1 MAQDSEHLVSG
12 RGYSRGVASYS
23 EALFHRNPTQ
33 LARYSGNVGMNK
45 KRIPLPKLP
54 GLVCAAVLICASLPA
69 AAQAPPDSTDPDS
82 TAYELDPLV
91 VTATRLGT
99 TTDLLAVSVNLVGRA
114 EVRDQP
120 NRLLLDALAAEPGVL
135 VQQTTAGQGAA
146 FVRALTGSQVLLMVD
161 GVRLNNGTFRQ
172 GPSQYLSSV
181 DPEIMERMEVV
192 RGASSTLYGSDAM
205 GGVINVITRRAADV
219 LDPGQRWVAEG
230 SYTFDGATD
239 GSRVRAS
246 TAAAFPDFMSGLEF
260 LGGGSVA
267 SWSHLQPGGGLP
279 HQDPTSYDQWSG
291 DFRLDLQ
298 ATQRL
303 RVEMAAQHS
312 EQSNVPRYDRYV
324 DFRAP
329 GLPGGGVGRNALYLF
344 EPQDRSLARLKG
356 TLATDRPWMSTL
368 DVQMSWQVQ
377 REGRAIRG
385 QSMREGIL
393 TPSARIN
400 HVADDVRSV
409 ALDVQAQAIRGD
421 GRGGVTYGLEMW
433 DNVTRSHG
441 WEEDLVTGAETSS
454 FRWSSGEP
462 ISTGRF
468 PDGSRFGGAALYA
481 FADEAWGALRIQV
494 GGRASLYRT
503 SARVGDSYGG
513 DVDSRFGNVT
523 GEAGFVYRASEAVSL
538 RARVAQAFRAP
549 NIYDLTLVGDVP
561 GGIALPN
568 PDLGPEHS
576 YTLETGANWAR
587 GPWRTE
593 LTVFRIGI
601 NDLLD
606 RTYGTFQGRSTHG
619 PDQLPI
625 LTIQN
630 IGSAI
635 IDGIEGTF
643 SAPLPARGRLH
654 MSASWTLGDA
664 VVARDGVLQ
673 EEPLSRVPPATLSYR
688 MRWPAS
694 RDERSAWIEYFG
706 KMSAAQDRLGFRDQV
721 DSRVQDGGTPGYH
734 VHSIRGGAS
743 WSDHLRVSGGI
754 ENLFDKLFRVHGSG
768 IDAPGRHLFLRLD
781 VRR

>member
-1 MAQDSEHLVSG
+1 
-12 RGYSRGVASYS
+12 
-23 EALFHRNPTQ
+23 
-33 LARYSGNVGMNK
+33 
-45 KRIPLPKLP
+45 
-54 GLVCAAVLICASLPA
+54 
-69 AAQAPPDSTDPDS
+69 
-82 TAYELDPLV
+82 
-91 VTATRLGT
+91 
-99 TTDLLAVSVNLVGRA
+99 
-114 EVRDQP
+114 
-120 NRLLLDALAAEPGVL
+120 
-135 VQQTTAGQGAA
+135 
-146 FVRALTGSQVLLMVD
+146 
-161 GVRLNNGTFRQ
+161 
-172 GPSQYLSSV
+172 
-181 DPEIMERMEVV
+181 
-192 RGASSTLYGSDAM
+192 
-205 GGVINVITRRAADV
+205 
-219 LDPGQRWVAEG
+219 
-230 SYTFDGATD
+230 
-239 GSRVRAS
+239 
-246 TAAAFPDFMSGLEF
+246 
-260 LGGGSVA
+260 
-267 SWSHLQPGGGLP
+267 
-279 HQDPTSYDQWSG
+279 
-291 DFRLDLQ
+291 
-298 ATQRL
+298 
-303 RVEMAAQHS
+303 
-312 EQSNVPRYDRYV
+312 
-324 DFRAP
+324 
-329 GLPGGGVGRNALYLF
+329 
-344 EPQDRSLARLKG
+344 
-356 TLATDRPWMSTL
+356 MSTL

-393 TPSARIN
+393 TPSARIS
-400 HVADDVRSV
+400 HVADDVRSF

-523 GEAGFVYRASEAVSL
+523 GEAGLVYRASEAVSL

-561 GGIALPN
+561 RGIALPN

-606 RTYGTFQGRSTHG
+606 RTYGTFQGRSTPWTRPAAH
-619 PDQLPI
+619 PDHPEHRFGDYRRDRGDLFRTAPRP
-625 LTIQN
+625 
-630 IGSAI
+630 
-635 IDGIEGTF
+635 GTGCTC
-643 SAPLPARGRLH
+643 R
-654 MSASWTLGDA
+654 ASWTLGDA
-664 VVARDGVLQ
+664 VVARDGVLR

-706 KMSAAQDRLGFRDQV
+706 QDVGRAGPARL
-721 DSRVQDGGTPGYH
+721 SRPGGQP
-734 VHSIRGGAS
+734 R
-743 WSDHLRVSGGI
+743 
-754 ENLFDKLFRVHGSG
+754 
-768 IDAPGRHLFLRLD
+768 PGRRDARVPCPLDPGGRFMERSFARFRRNREPLR
-781 VRR
+781 